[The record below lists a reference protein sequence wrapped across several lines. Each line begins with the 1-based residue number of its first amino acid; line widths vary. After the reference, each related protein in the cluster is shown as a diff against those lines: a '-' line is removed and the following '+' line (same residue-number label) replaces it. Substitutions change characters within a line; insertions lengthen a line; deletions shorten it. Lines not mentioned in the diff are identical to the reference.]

1 MVKAP
6 GGGGGTALGERVI
19 KLEGQVTAR
28 ERLDSTGVGQHWE
41 RGQLRGAGS
50 TRGGGNSG
58 VCGGTIVPHRWEGH
72 KSSAH
77 HISIIPCRNKINKR
91 KYFLEK

>member
-1 MVKAP
+1 MVGAP

-28 ERLDSTGVGQHWE
+28 ERLDSTGVEQHWE
-41 RGQLRGAGS
+41 RGQLRGVGS

-58 VCGGTIVPHRWEGH
+58 VCGGGNSTT
-72 KSSAH
+72 
-77 HISIIPCRNKINKR
+77 
-91 KYFLEK
+91 